1 MPAPKVIA
9 LKGWNHKKY
18 IQKSGLAHPP
28 KKHRTFD
35 YETYMFCNQKSYVY
49 ISKHLYF
56 KNGQLSVPQR
66 ITIGRST
73 AACRSEINRQ
83 YTVQP
88 NALKY
93 DSSSQLKPERFL
105 FSIFRETVTFISF
118 KRRKGSIV
126 FYHTDHIEEEFASHF
141 CTLLYSTGLDIVDID
156 DSVSISLGIHTN
168 VSFFVEYN
176 RTL

>member
-88 NALKY
+88 NA
-93 DSSSQLKPERFL
+93 RFL
-105 FSIFRETVTFISF
+105 FSIFVIKYADLLEVVAFFNIS
-118 KRRKGSIV
+118 
-126 FYHTDHIEEEFASHF
+126 
-141 CTLLYSTGLDIVDID
+141 TLLNITCLYIINVDTRI
-156 DSVSISLGIHTN
+156 
-168 VSFFVEYN
+168 
-176 RTL
+176 